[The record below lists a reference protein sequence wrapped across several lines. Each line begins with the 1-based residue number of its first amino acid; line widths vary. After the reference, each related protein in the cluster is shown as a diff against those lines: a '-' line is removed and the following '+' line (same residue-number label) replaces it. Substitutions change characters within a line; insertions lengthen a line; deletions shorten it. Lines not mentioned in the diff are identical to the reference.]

1 MSWWWTVDTPRVRF
15 FRSSLEIAMEGG
27 FRPPAE
33 ARKLQDDL
41 ERLQGAL
48 QELAD
53 SLRMAVIVQ
62 LGVPP
67 STV

>member
-1 MSWWWTVDTPRVRF
+1 
-15 FRSSLEIAMEGG
+15 MEGG

-53 SLRMAVIVQ
+53 SLRLAVVVQ

-67 STV
+67 STG